1 MASSNE
7 KKIYENMESLEE
19 WAFAG
24 ITQKE
29 MAEMLGM
36 SYSTFRDLKKKIPAL
51 SALLK
56 KSADFLRAEKK
67 KEVEKV
73 EVSLLNRC
81 MGYNAKVKKHIKV
94 KQNVL
99 DENGEILTVGGKIV
113 TEEKL
118 VEVEEEQHVPADV
131 TAIKFYLMNKAKQDW
146 KNDPERLAIEK
157 KRLANDTK
165 RTKIAEDNA
174 SGQGGEGKTVED
186 ILEAA
191 ERAAESTAANL
202 QENGDADV

>member
-1 MASSNE
+1 MASKNE
-7 KKIYENMESLEE
+7 EIIYGSLQSIEE
-19 WAFAG
+19 WAIAG
-24 ITQKE
+24 ISEKE

-36 SYSTFRDLKKKIPAL
+36 AYSTFREQKKRIPAL

-56 KSADFLRAEKK
+56 KCADFRKQEEKK
-67 KEVEKV
+67 QVEPV
-73 EVSLLNRC
+73 EPSLFKRC
-81 MGYNAKVKKHIKV
+81 MGYIAKLNEHIKV

-99 DENGEILTVGGKIV
+99 DEHGEILTVGGKIV

-131 TAIKFYLMNKAKQDW
+131 TAIKFLLLNKAKKDW